1 MKKFLTIIK
10 LKPGL
15 FFLGL
20 GSGLLSGLFTA
31 QVISLIKGSLQNEID
46 AFFLLKI
53 IIFSILAAS
62 IGVASTYFMAKLT
75 SILNRDLT
83 RNLSTDILKAEFQF
97 VESMEGKIVPVL
109 TRDIKT
115 LSHIVNRFPPF
126 VIASTTIVITMV
138 ELMTVDPELT
148 IYFLVIF
155 ALQALLLITL
165 VPRLKKLT
173 RSSLRYNNQVYAE
186 LSNMVKGLKELTL
199 NSSKR
204 NSFINAVVIAD
215 VKKSTHYDVGAKVI
229 SGVSERLT
237 DMLTFLFVGVFLFL
251 CVDYIDIDFERF
263 KIYLPIVLFLLP
275 FMGKVSGFIRDTKDI
290 DAAMGEIE
298 SLNVSISQK
307 KIESHEEVPALR
319 DSLND
324 FVVFENVQYEY
335 MNSLHERKLV
345 FGPLNLTIKKNQV
358 TFIIGGNGSGK
369 TTFAKLLT
377 GLYQPVSGTIKYQG
391 ETDITQNN
399 ILSYRECFSAYF
411 ADSFT
416 FPYLYHL
423 DDQWI
428 EENAD
433 ALIKLLEMEDKVSV
447 QDKAF
452 STTNLSFGQKSRLAL
467 IANILD
473 DKPFYLF
480 DEWAANQDPY
490 FKSIFYHKLLP
501 KLKGMGKTIVVISH
515 DEKYFDVADE
525 IIELKEGMT
534 T

>member
-1 MKKFLTIIK
+1 
-10 LKPGL
+10 
-15 FFLGL
+15 
-20 GSGLLSGLFTA
+20 GLLSGLFTA

-229 SGVSERLT
+229 S
-237 DMLTFLFVGVFLFL
+237 
-251 CVDYIDIDFERF
+251 
-263 KIYLPIVLFLLP
+263 
-275 FMGKVSGFIRDTKDI
+275 
-290 DAAMGEIE
+290 
-298 SLNVSISQK
+298 
-307 KIESHEEVPALR
+307 
-319 DSLND
+319 
-324 FVVFENVQYEY
+324 
-335 MNSLHERKLV
+335 
-345 FGPLNLTIKKNQV
+345 
-358 TFIIGGNGSGK
+358 
-369 TTFAKLLT
+369 
-377 GLYQPVSGTIKYQG
+377 
-391 ETDITQNN
+391 
-399 ILSYRECFSAYF
+399 
-411 ADSFT
+411 
-416 FPYLYHL
+416 
-423 DDQWI
+423 
-428 EENAD
+428 
-433 ALIKLLEMEDKVSV
+433 
-447 QDKAF
+447 
-452 STTNLSFGQKSRLAL
+452 
-467 IANILD
+467 
-473 DKPFYLF
+473 
-480 DEWAANQDPY
+480 
-490 FKSIFYHKLLP
+490 
-501 KLKGMGKTIVVISH
+501 
-515 DEKYFDVADE
+515 
-525 IIELKEGMT
+525 
-534 T
+534 